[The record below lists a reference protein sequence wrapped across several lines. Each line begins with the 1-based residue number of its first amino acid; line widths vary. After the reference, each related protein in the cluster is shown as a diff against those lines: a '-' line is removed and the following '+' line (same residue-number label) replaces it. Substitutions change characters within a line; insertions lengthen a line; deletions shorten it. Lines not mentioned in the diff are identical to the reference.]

1 MSTLAHI
8 PLQSLDYSE
17 AERNPA
23 MTIPSTSTLT
33 VTQLCSRIGARID
46 GVRLAGDL
54 DAAAVGQIRTALL
67 RHKVIF
73 FRDQHHLDDA
83 QQHAFAARLGT
94 PIAHPSVQ
102 QEGAPIITPI
112 NSDYGKANRWHT
124 DVTFVANYP
133 AASILRAVTLPTY
146 GGSTLWASTAAA
158 YQALP
163 EPLQRL
169 TENLWALHSNRFD
182 YVAAPQ
188 AQTDEQKLHRT
199 RFEKADFRT
208 EHPVVRV
215 HPETGERTL
224 VAGDFVRGLVG
235 LDNCESQ
242 MLLELLQRRITM
254 PENTI
259 RWNWAAGDVAIWDN
273 RATQHRA
280 IDDYDDQYR
289 LMHRVTVQGDV
300 PVDVHG
306 QRSRVISGALLQAL
320 ETVAS

>member
-1 MSTLAHI
+1 
-8 PLQSLDYSE
+8 
-17 AERNPA
+17 
-23 MTIPSTSTLT
+23 MTFPSTSTPA
-33 VTQLCSRIGARID
+33 VTRLCSRIGARID

-54 DAAAVGQIRTALL
+54 DAATVGQIRTALL

-83 QQHAFAARLGT
+83 RQQAFAARLGT

-133 AASILRAVTLPTY
+133 AASILRAVTLPSY

-300 PVDVHG
+300 PVNVHG

>member
-1 MSTLAHI
+1 M
-8 PLQSLDYSE
+8 
-17 AERNPA
+17 
-23 MTIPSTSTLT
+23 IPSSSTLT
-33 VTQLCSRIGARID
+33 VTQLGSRIGARVD
-46 GVRLAGDL
+46 GVQLSGDL
-54 DAAAVGQIRTALL
+54 DSAAVDQIRAALL
-67 RHKVIF
+67 RHRVIF
-73 FRDQHHLDDA
+73 FRCQHHLDDA
-83 QQHAFAARLGT
+83 GQQAFAARLGT
-94 PIAHPSVQ
+94 LIAHPAVQ
-102 QEGAPIITPI
+102 HESAPIITPI

-133 AASILRAVTLPTY
+133 AASVLRAVTLPSY
-146 GGSTLWASTAAA
+146 GGSTLWASTAAG

-163 EPLQRL
+163 EPLKHL

-182 YVAAPQ
+182 YLAAPAMRTEQQQ
-188 AQTDEQKLHRT
+188 AHRD
-199 RFEKADFRT
+199 RFEKVDFRT

-224 VAGDFVRGLVG
+224 VAGDFVRGFVG
-235 LDNCESQ
+235 LDSYESQ
-242 MLLELLQRRITM
+242 TLLELLQRRITM

-289 LMHRVTVQGDV
+289 LMHRVTVMGDV

-306 QRSRVISGALLQAL
+306 QRSRVISGAPLQA
-320 ETVAS
+320 VQAAAS

>member
-1 MSTLAHI
+1 
-8 PLQSLDYSE
+8 
-17 AERNPA
+17 

-54 DAAAVGQIRTALL
+54 DAATVGQIRTALL

-133 AASILRAVTLPTY
+133 AASILRAVTLPSY

-163 EPLQRL
+163 EPLKHL

-320 ETVAS
+320 ETVAT

>member
-1 MSTLAHI
+1 
-8 PLQSLDYSE
+8 
-17 AERNPA
+17 

-33 VTQLCSRIGARID
+33 VTQLGSRIGARID

-54 DAAAVGQIRTALL
+54 DAATVGQIRTALL

-133 AASILRAVTLPTY
+133 AASILRAVTLPSY

-306 QRSRVISGALLQAL
+306 QRSRVISGALLQAM
-320 ETVAS
+320 ESVAS